1 MATEGILCEK
11 KVILKLIVML
21 LILYIF
27 LRIQNQKWRRKS
39 KKSTEEFG
47 DEVKACV
54 DSRIYERPSFFLG
67 ILFIIVF
74 EASEANMKVS
84 SQLNTK
90 EKS

>member
-1 MATEGILCEK
+1 MRKGGDFEINPDVTDVIYLSEDSKTKNEEEK
-11 KVILKLIVML
+11 V
-21 LILYIF
+21 
-27 LRIQNQKWRRKS
+27 
-39 KKSTEEFG
+39 KKGTEEFG